1 MSSSFDNSK
10 HIKVLE
16 KNKKPLVTV
25 IMNCSNGEFFLK
37 KSIESVLNQ
46 TYKNWELIFW
56 DNKSTDKS
64 AEVFNSYKDK
74 RLKYF
79 YADKHTSLY
88 KARNLAI
95 DKATGDFISFLDTD
109 DLWSENKLEL
119 QMPYFENPKVGV
131 VFSNA
136 WIFKKEVNNKRLY
149 FKNKLPRGNI
159 FDQLIKDYTVGIASV
174 VMRKVLFTKL
184 KEKFDERFSM
194 IGDFDLFLRLSK
206 LCIFESIQ
214 SPLAFARIHSKS
226 LTQVMKEKETQEM
239 EIWLKENKCNLNESY
254 LKIIKEKTDYRKFV
268 NFKIEGNY
276 KECLKML
283 LNFKIKIFNI
293 KGLIILFTP
302 IVLLK
307 KLLWY
312 HQN

>member
-1 MSSSFDNSK
+1 M
-10 HIKVLE
+10 LE
-16 KNKKPLVTV
+16 KNKNPLVSV
-25 IMNCSNGEFFLK
+25 IMNCFNGEFFLK
-37 KSIESVLNQ
+37 NSIESILNQ

-64 AEVFNSYKDK
+64 AEIFNSYKDK

-119 QMPYFENPKVGV
+119 QMPYFENPKVGL
-131 VFSNA
+131 VFSNV
-136 WIFKKEVNNKRLY
+136 WLFKKDVSNKKLY
-149 FKNKLPRGNI
+149 FKNKKLPRGHI
-159 FDQLIKDYTVGIASV
+159 FDQLIKEYSVGLATA
-174 VMRKVLFTKL
+174 VMRKASFAKL
-184 KEKFDERFSM
+184 KEKFDERFYI

-214 SPLAFARIHSKS
+214 SPLAFVRVHSKS
-226 LTQVMKEKETQEM
+226 LTLVMKEKETQEM
-239 EIWLKENKCNLNESY
+239 EIWLKENKCNLNESS
-254 LKIIKEKTDYRKFV
+254 LKKIKEKTDYKKFV

-276 KECLKML
+276 KECIKML
-283 LNFKIKIFNI
+283 LNFEIKIFNI

-307 KLLWY
+307 KLMWY